1 VRSPAPTGGLGLP
14 LWNPAAAPR
23 ERSRLRQSEHWASH
37 PCRTNGEHHPSR
49 CDRGR
54 FVSVRTGGSAIIVQ
68 ITVVQ
73 NNELERTRS
82 TQHGLGPRRS
92 IPCWTDR
99 GTDRSA
105 FVPPPPAVADA
116 PSVLLLGNGPAWAAL
131 LRSFHQRRPSLGA
144 RPTILQHPVGQVSTW
159 SLPSAPSW
167 LGVNGE
173 TTDSGFP
180 VVAPKWGAARP
191 SNKGLERTR
200 PAANGLTGPCR
211 STQCSTGLVVEP
223 QRR

>member
-1 VRSPAPTGGLGLP
+1 VRAKDSVATIAVQGIESSASLSAPYNKALHQTRRQGVPA
-14 LWNPAAAPR
+14 
-23 ERSRLRQSEHWASH
+23 SRAVVEGRLA
-37 PCRTNGEHHPSR
+37 GE
-49 CDRGR
+49 GR
-54 FVSVRTGGSAIIVQ
+54 
-68 ITVVQ
+68 
-73 NNELERTRS
+73 
-82 TQHGLGPRRS
+82 
-92 IPCWTDR
+92 CWTDR

-131 LRSFHQRRPSLGA
+131 LRSFHQGRPSLDA
-144 RPTILQHPVGQVSTW
+144 RPTILQHPIGQVSTW

-167 LGVNGE
+167 LGVNDE

-180 VVAPKWGAARP
+180 VVAPSWGAARP

-211 STQCSTGLVVEP
+211 STQCWAGEARERSCDD
-223 QRR
+223 Q